1 MEAISIAKI
10 VERQVRKA
18 LKVVEQRGES
28 WEEKCLDPNV
38 RLLARFKCAAD
49 N

>member
-18 LKVVEQRGES
+18 LKVEEERGES
-28 WEEKCLDPNV
+28 REEDWKES
-38 RLLARFKCAAD
+38 
-49 N
+49 